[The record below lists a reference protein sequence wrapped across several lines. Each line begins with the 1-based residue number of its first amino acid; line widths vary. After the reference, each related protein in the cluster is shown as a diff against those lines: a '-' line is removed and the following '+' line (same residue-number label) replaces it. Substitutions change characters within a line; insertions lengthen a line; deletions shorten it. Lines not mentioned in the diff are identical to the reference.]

1 MRIAIRVKPGAKR
14 AAVGGRWAGPGGDA
28 LVVAVN
34 APAVEGKANDA
45 VLAAVAAAFKVRA
58 GAVRVIRGERSRD
71 KLLELDPSAISDADA
86 STILAA
92 LLDPDATLPG

>member
-1 MRIAIRVKPGAKR
+1 VKISVRVKPNARR

-45 VLAAVAAAFKVRA
+45 VLAAVAAAFKVRT
-58 GAVRVIRGERSRD
+58 GAVRVTRGERSRD
-71 KLLELDPSAISDADA
+71 KLLELDPTAISDADA
-86 STILAA
+86 SAILAA
-92 LLDPDATLPG
+92 LLAPDATLPG